1 MHKRTLLL
9 AVLSSALSGCGFALR
24 GQSSFAFDSFYA
36 GFEPRSSLG
45 AELKRTLAQGSNTR
59 VVERAEDA
67 RIIMDVLADTREKVV
82 LGTTAAGQTREFQLR
97 MRLRYKLRTK
107 EGREVV
113 PDTEILISRD
123 VSFNESSVLAKE
135 GEEQLL
141 YRSMQTDLV
150 AQLVRRLA
158 AVKAV

>member
-1 MHKRTLLL
+1 MKKRALL
-9 AVLSSALSGCGFALR
+9 LSSAALLSGCGFALR
-24 GQSSFAFDSFYA
+24 GQSNFAFESFYA

-45 AELKRTLAQGSNTR
+45 AELKRSIAQGSATR

-67 RIIMDVLADTREKVV
+67 RVIMDVLADTREKIV

-97 MRLRYKLRTK
+97 LKLRYKLRSK
-107 EGREVV
+107 EGKELA
-113 PDTEILISRD
+113 PDTELVVSRD

-141 YRSMQTDLV
+141 YRSMQSDLV
-150 AQLVRRLA
+150 AQMIRRLA
-158 AVKAV
+158 AIKVN